1 MKGLNLLVIL
11 LVVGAV
17 VGYLIYK
24 DKIKLGMSKAEET
37 TVDKIKKDSWEVA
50 LMSALQDLRIR
61 L

>member
-37 TVDKIKKDSWEVA
+37 TVKKIEKDSWEVA
-50 LMSALQDLRIR
+50 VMSALQDLRIR